1 MSSTRNRRPSS
12 ATTPNQTPFSQRRL
26 KTKPAL
32 TVIVILLLGNILWII
47 AWLIPNKGHEIGSD
61 EQVAAVD
68 GDIITRQDWMVAMEE
83 RYGKETLQ
91 NLVNESVM
99 DKAAKKFKIQ
109 VTDKEIDLELAL
121 MRSAQDKFDTAMQNL
136 SAEQLQ
142 QKIRSQLILDKVLTK
157 DVVIKEGSIEKYYEE
172 NQALYNTKT
181 SYRTN
186 FIEVESKKGAE
197 EAVSGIK
204 KASDFSVLAREISVD
219 SASASLGGD
228 IGFLTEKQA
237 NIDPAILNAAK
248 ALKAGEVSKAF
259 KLDNGH
265 YGIVQVQEII
275 EGQSFTY
282 DDVKEHI
289 ERELALE
296 QVPQSVTPEAFWSE
310 FNATWYYGE
319 AKKGK

>member
-1 MSSTRNRRPSS
+1 MSSTRNRRPQTSS
-12 ATTPNQTPFSQRRL
+12 TPNQTPLLQRRL

-32 TVIVILLLGNILWII
+32 IVIAILLLGNFLWFI
-47 AWLIPNKGHEIGSD
+47 AWLIPNKGQEIGSD

-68 GDIITRQDWMVAMEE
+68 GDVITRQEWMIAMEE

-99 DKAAKKFKIQ
+99 EKAADKYKIKVSNQ
-109 VTDKEIDLELAL
+109 EIDLELAL
-121 MRSAQDKFDTAMQNL
+121 MRSAQDKFDTALQNL
-136 SAEQLQ
+136 SADQLK
-142 QKIRSQLILDKVLTK
+142 QKIRSELILDKVLTK
-157 DVVIKEGSIEKYYEE
+157 DVVIKEDSIKKYYEE
-172 NQALYNTKT
+172 NKALYNTDT

-186 FIEVESKKGAE
+186 FIEVDSKKAAE
-197 EAVSGIK
+197 EALSELKNG
-204 KASDFSVLAREISVD
+204 SDFSVLAREISID

-228 IGFLTEKQA
+228 IGFLTEKQG
-237 NIDPAILNAAK
+237 NIDPAL
-248 ALKAGEVSKAF
+248 LKAVKTLSANEISKVF

-265 YGIVQVQEII
+265 YGIVQVQEVI

-296 QVPQSVTPEAFWSE
+296 QLQQSITPEAFWSE
-310 FNATWYYGE
+310 FKATWYYGE
-319 AKKGK
+319 EKK

>member
-1 MSSTRNRRPSS
+1 MSSTRNRRPQPSS
-12 ATTPNQTPFSQRRL
+12 TSNQTPLLQRRL

-32 TVIVILLLGNILWII
+32 IIFTILLLGNLLWFI
-47 AWLIPNKGHEIGSD
+47 AWLIPNNGQEIGSD

-68 GDIITRQDWMVAMEE
+68 GDVITRQEWMIAMEE

-99 DKAAKKFKIQ
+99 EKAADKYKIK
-109 VTDKEIDLELAL
+109 VSEKEIDLELAL
-121 MRSAQDKFDTAMQNL
+121 MRSAQDKFDTALQNL
-136 SAEQLQ
+136 SAEQLK
-142 QKIRSQLILDKVLTK
+142 QKIRSGLILDKVLTK
-157 DVVIKEGSIEKYYEE
+157 DVVIKEDSIKKYYEE
-172 NQALYNTKT
+172 NKALYNTET

-186 FIEVESKKGAE
+186 FIEVDSKKAAE
-197 EAVSGIK
+197 EALSELKSG
-204 KASDFSVLAREISVD
+204 SDFSVLAREISID

-228 IGFLTEKQA
+228 IGFLTEKQG
-237 NIDPAILNAAK
+237 NIDPTILKAAK
-248 ALKAGEVSKAF
+248 ALSANEVSKAF

-265 YGIVQVQEII
+265 YGIVQVQEVI

-296 QVPQSVTPEAFWSE
+296 QLQQSITPEAFWSE
-310 FNATWYYGE
+310 FKATWYYGE
-319 AKKGK
+319 EKK

>member
-1 MSSTRNRRPSS
+1 MSSTRNRRPSIS
-12 ATTPNQTPFSQRRL
+12 ATPNQTPLLQRRL

-32 TVIVILLLGNILWII
+32 TVIAVLLLGNILWLI
-47 AWLIPNKGHEIGSD
+47 AWLIPNKGQEIGSD
-61 EQVAAVD
+61 EQVAAID
-68 GDIITRQDWMVAMEE
+68 GEVITRQEWMIAMEE

-99 DKAAKKFKIQ
+99 EKAAKKYKIK

-136 SAEQLQ
+136 SAEQLR

-157 DVVIKEGSIEKYYEE
+157 DVVIKEDSIEKYYEE
-172 NQALYNTKT
+172 NQSLYNTKT

-186 FIEVESKKGAE
+186 FIEVDSKKAAE
-197 EAVSGIK
+197 EALKELKNS
-204 KASDFSVLAREISVD
+204 SDFSVLAREISLD

-228 IGFLTEKQA
+228 IGFLTGKQG
-237 NIDPAILNAAK
+237 NIDPAILKAAQ
-248 ALKAGEVSKAF
+248 ALSANEVSKVF

-265 YGIVQVQEII
+265 YGIVQVQEVI

-296 QVPQSVTPEAFWSE
+296 QLQQSITPEAFWSE
-310 FNATWYYGE
+310 FKATWYYGE
-319 AKKGK
+319 EKK

>member
-1 MSSTRNRRPSS
+1 MSSTRNRRPQTSS
-12 ATTPNQTPFSQRRL
+12 TPNQTPLLQRRL

-32 TVIVILLLGNILWII
+32 IVIAILLLGNFLWFI
-47 AWLIPNKGHEIGSD
+47 AWLIPNKGQEIGSD

-68 GDIITRQDWMVAMEE
+68 GDVITRQEWMIAMEE

-99 DKAAKKFKIQ
+99 EKAADKYKIKVSNQ
-109 VTDKEIDLELAL
+109 EIDLELAL
-121 MRSAQDKFDTAMQNL
+121 MRSAQDKFDTALQNL
-136 SAEQLQ
+136 SADQLK
-142 QKIRSQLILDKVLTK
+142 QKIRSGLILDKVLTK
-157 DVVIKEGSIEKYYEE
+157 DVVIKEDSIKKYYEE
-172 NQALYNTKT
+172 NKALYNTDT

-186 FIEVESKKGAE
+186 FIEVDSKKAAE
-197 EAVSGIK
+197 EALSELKNG
-204 KASDFSVLAREISVD
+204 SDFSVLAREISID

-228 IGFLTEKQA
+228 IGFLTEKQG
-237 NIDPAILNAAK
+237 NIDPAL
-248 ALKAGEVSKAF
+248 LKAVKTLSANEISKVF

-265 YGIVQVQEII
+265 YGIVQVQEVI

-296 QVPQSVTPEAFWSE
+296 QLQQSITPEAFWSE
-310 FNATWYYGE
+310 FKATWYYGE
-319 AKKGK
+319 EKK

>member
-1 MSSTRNRRPSS
+1 MSSTRNRRPLAS
-12 ATTPNQTPFSQRRL
+12 TTTNQTPLSQRRL
-26 KTKPAL
+26 KTKPVL
-32 TVIVILLLGNILWII
+32 IVLAILLLGNIIWFI
-47 AWLIPNKGHEIGSD
+47 AWMIPNKAQEIGSD
-61 EQVAAVD
+61 EQVATID
-68 GDIITRQDWMVAMEE
+68 GDVITRQEWMIAMEE

-99 DKAAKKFKIQ
+99 EKAAKKFKIK
-109 VTDKEIDLELAL
+109 VSDKEIDLELAL

-136 SAEQLQ
+136 SAEQLR

-157 DVVIKEGSIEKYYEE
+157 DVVVKDDSIEKYYEE
-172 NQALYNTKT
+172 NKALYNIDT

-186 FIEVESKKGAE
+186 FIEVESKKAAE
-197 EAVSGIK
+197 EALSELKSG
-204 KASDFSVLAREISVD
+204 SDFSVLAREISVD

-228 IGFLTEKQA
+228 IGFLTDKQD
-237 NIDPAILNAAK
+237 NIEPAILKAAK
-248 ALKAGEVSKAF
+248 ALSAKEVSKVF

-265 YGIVQVQEII
+265 YGIVQVQEVI

-296 QVPQSVTPEAFWSE
+296 QLPQSMTPEAFWSE
-310 FNATWYYGE
+310 FKATWYYGE
-319 AKKGK
+319 EKK

>member
-1 MSSTRNRRPSS
+1 MSSTRNRRPS
-12 ATTPNQTPFSQRRL
+12 TTVSPNQTPLLQRRL

-32 TVIVILLLGNILWII
+32 AVIAILLLGNILWFIS
-47 AWLIPNKGHEIGSD
+47 WLIPNKGQEIGSD
-61 EQVAAVD
+61 EQVATID
-68 GDIITRQDWMVAMEE
+68 GDVITRQEWMIAMEE

-99 DKAAKKFKIQ
+99 EKAAKTYKIK

-136 SAEQLQ
+136 SVEQLR

-157 DVVIKEGSIEKYYEE
+157 DVVIEKESVEKYYEE
-172 NQALYNTKT
+172 NQGLYNTKT

-186 FIEVESKKGAE
+186 FIEVDSKKAAD
-197 EAVSGIK
+197 EALGELK
-204 KASDFSVLAREISVD
+204 NGSDFMVLAREISVD

-228 IGFLTEKQA
+228 IGFLTENQE
-237 NIDPAILNAAK
+237 NIDPAIINAVK
-248 ALKAGEVSKAF
+248 SLKAKEISKAF

-265 YGIVQVQEII
+265 YGIVQVQEVL

-296 QVPQSVTPEAFWSE
+296 QLPQSVTPEAFWSE

-319 AKKGK
+319 SKKEK

>member
-1 MSSTRNRRPSS
+1 MSSTRNRRPLS
-12 ATTPNQTPFSQRRL
+12 AATPNQTPLLQRRL

-32 TVIVILLLGNILWII
+32 TVIAILLLGNILWFIS
-47 AWLIPNKGHEIGSD
+47 WLIPNKDLEIGSD

-68 GDIITRQDWMVAMEE
+68 GDTITRQEWMVAMEE

-99 DKAAKKFKIQ
+99 EKAAEKFKIQ

-136 SAEQLQ
+136 SSEQLR

-157 DVVIKEGSIEKYYEE
+157 DMVIKEDSIEKYYEE

-186 FIEVESKKGAE
+186 FIEVDSKKAAE
-197 EAVSGIK
+197 EALKEIK
-204 KASDFSVLAREISVD
+204 DPSDFSVLAREISVD

-228 IGFLTEKQA
+228 IGFLTENQE
-237 NIDPAILNAAK
+237 NVDPAILKVVND
-248 ALKAGEVSKAF
+248 LKAGEVSKAF
-259 KLDNGH
+259 KLANGH
-265 YGIVQVQEII
+265 YGIVQVQEIT

-296 QVPQSVTPEAFWSE
+296 QLPQHVTPETFWSE

>member
-1 MSSTRNRRPSS
+1 MSSTRNRRPLASTSS
-12 ATTPNQTPFSQRRL
+12 NQTPLSQRRL
-26 KTKPAL
+26 KTKPVL
-32 TVIVILLLGNILWII
+32 IVLAILLLGNVLWFI
-47 AWLIPNKGHEIGSD
+47 AWMVPNKAQEIGSD
-61 EQVAAVD
+61 EQVATID
-68 GDIITRQDWMVAMEE
+68 GDAITRQEWMIAMEE

-99 DKAAKKFKIQ
+99 EKAAKKFKIK
-109 VTDKEIDLELAL
+109 VSDKEIDLELAL

-136 SAEQLQ
+136 SAEQLR

-157 DVVIKEGSIEKYYEE
+157 DVVIKEDSIEKYYEE
-172 NQALYNTKT
+172 NKALYNIET

-186 FIEVESKKGAE
+186 FIEVESKKEAE
-197 EAVSGIK
+197 EALSELKSG
-204 KASDFSVLAREISVD
+204 SDFSVLAREISVD

-228 IGFLTEKQA
+228 IGFLTDKQD
-237 NIDPAILNAAK
+237 NIEPAILKAAK
-248 ALKAGEVSKAF
+248 ALSAKEVSKVF

-265 YGIVQVQEII
+265 YGIVQVQEVI

-296 QVPQSVTPEAFWSE
+296 QLPQSMTPEAFWSE
-310 FNATWYYGE
+310 FKATWYYGE
-319 AKKGK
+319 EKK

>member
-1 MSSTRNRRPSS
+1 MSSTRNRRPSNT
-12 ATTPNQTPFSQRRL
+12 ATPNQTPLLQRRL

-32 TVIVILLLGNILWII
+32 TVIAVLLLGNILWLI
-47 AWLIPNKGHEIGSD
+47 AWLIPNKGQEIGSD

-68 GDIITRQDWMVAMEE
+68 GEFITRQEWMVAMEE

-99 DKAAKKFKIQ
+99 EKAAKKFKIK

-136 SAEQLQ
+136 SAEQLR

-157 DVVIKEGSIEKYYEE
+157 DVEIKEDSIEKYYEE
-172 NQALYNTKT
+172 NQSLYNTKT

-186 FIEVESKKGAE
+186 FIEVDSKKAAE
-197 EAVSGIK
+197 EALK
-204 KASDFSVLAREISVD
+204 ELKNNSDFSVLAREISLD

-228 IGFLTEKQA
+228 IGFLTEKQE
-237 NIDPAILNAAK
+237 NVDPAIIKATM
-248 ALKAGEVSKAF
+248 ALKANEVSKAF
-259 KLDNGH
+259 KLNNGH
-265 YGIVQVQEII
+265 YGIVKVQEII

-282 DDVKEHI
+282 EDVKEHI
-289 ERELALE
+289 ERELALD
-296 QVPQSVTPEAFWSE
+296 QLPQSVTPEAFWSE
-310 FNATWYYGE
+310 FKATWYYGE
-319 AKKGK
+319 EKKDK

>member
-1 MSSTRNRRPSS
+1 MSSTRNRRPQPSS
-12 ATTPNQTPFSQRRL
+12 TNQTPLLQRRL

-32 TVIVILLLGNILWII
+32 IVFSILLLGNLLWFI
-47 AWLIPNKGHEIGSD
+47 AWLIPNNGKEIGSD

-68 GDIITRQDWMVAMEE
+68 GDVITRQEWMIAMEE

-99 DKAAKKFKIQ
+99 EKAADKYKIK
-109 VTDKEIDLELAL
+109 VSDKEINLELAL
-121 MRSAQDKFDTAMQNL
+121 MRSAQDKFDTALQNL
-136 SAEQLQ
+136 SAEQLK
-142 QKIRSQLILDKVLTK
+142 QKIRSGLILDKVLTK
-157 DVVIKEGSIEKYYEE
+157 DVVIKEDSIQKYYEE
-172 NQALYNTKT
+172 NKALYNTET

-186 FIEVESKKGAE
+186 FIEVDSKKAAE
-197 EAVSGIK
+197 EALSELKNG
-204 KASDFSVLAREISVD
+204 SDFSVLAREISID

-228 IGFLTEKQA
+228 IGFLTEKQG
-237 NIDPAILNAAK
+237 NIDPAILKAAK
-248 ALKAGEVSKAF
+248 ALSANEVSKAF

-265 YGIVQVQEII
+265 YGIVQVQEVI

-296 QVPQSVTPEAFWSE
+296 QLQQSITPEAFWSE
-310 FNATWYYGE
+310 FKATWYYGE
-319 AKKGK
+319 EKK